1 LIKKRGMDIH
11 EKRKFPRFPVTNPI
25 LCFRYGRQVTMRTK
39 NISFG
44 GLRLEANLDLRAG
57 ESLNFDLL
65 TNGTR
70 IHCKGKILAVEDLK
84 DKVQARL
91 RFTPTSDSEQ
101 RKLFDYLDTLSG
113 RRSIPFVKWII
124 VGLFILSA
132 CVAYVIIRA
141 YFFR

>member
-1 LIKKRGMDIH
+1 
-11 EKRKFPRFPVTNPI
+11 
-25 LCFRYGRQVTMRTK
+25 MRTK

-44 GLRLEANLDLRAG
+44 GLRLEANLDLRTG
-57 ESLNFDLL
+57 ESLDFDIL

-91 RFTPTSDSEQ
+91 RFTPLSDSEHG
-101 RKLFDYLDTLSG
+101 KLFDYLDTLSG
-113 RRSIPFVKWII
+113 RRRNPFEKWII

-132 CVAYVIIRA
+132 CLAYLIIHA
-141 YFFR
+141 YFVR

>member
-1 LIKKRGMDIH
+1 MDIH
-11 EKRKFPRFPVTNPI
+11 EKRKFPRFPVTKPI
-25 LCFRYGRQVTMRTK
+25 LCFRYGRQITMRTK

-57 ESLNFDLL
+57 ESLDFDIL

-70 IHCKGKILAVEDLK
+70 IHCKGKILAVEDMK

-91 RFTPTSDSEQ
+91 RFTPLSDSEHG
-101 RKLFDYLDTLSG
+101 KLFDYLDTLSG
-113 RRSIPFVKWII
+113 NKRKPFEKGII
-124 VGLFILSA
+124 VVLFILSA
-132 CVAYVIIRA
+132 CVAYWIIRA

>member
-1 LIKKRGMDIH
+1 MDIH
-11 EKRKFPRFPVTNPI
+11 EKRKFPRFPVTKPI
-25 LCFRYGRQVTMRTK
+25 LCFRYGRQITMRTK

-44 GLRLEANLDLRAG
+44 GLRLEANLDLRTG
-57 ESLNFDLL
+57 ESLDFDIL

-70 IHCKGKILAVEDLK
+70 IHCKGKILGVEDLK

-91 RFTPTSDSEQ
+91 RFTPTSESEH

-113 RRSIPFVKWII
+113 RKRKPFEKGII

-132 CVAYVIIRA
+132 CLVYLIIRA